1 MPQFVAGFALS
12 FFGAVLCSAAVV
24 RSSELTIVLDFR
36 GPHSQKSVEAM
47 EEETQ
52 EIFKGAGLHLD
63 WKSREEAAR
72 ITAPDLVY
80 VRFNGRCELPPPP
93 LYDELGETGP
103 LASTY
108 ETDGEIQ
115 PFSEVSCDRV
125 GALVRSGLRGS
136 DVKRGDQL
144 IGRALGRVVAHEL
157 AHILTGSAK
166 HSKDGVFEAAF
177 KARQLIAGELSL
189 GPADIDR
196 LRSRL

>member
-1 MPQFVAGFALS
+1 MSLCGAAL
-12 FFGAVLCSAAVV
+12 CWAAVG
-24 RSSELTIVLDFR
+24 RSSELTVVLDFK
-36 GPHSQKSVEAM
+36 GPHSEKSVAAM
-47 EEETQ
+47 KHETQ
-52 EIFKGAGLHLD
+52 QIFNGTGLRLD

-72 ITAPDLVY
+72 STSPDLVY
-80 VRFNGRCELPPPP
+80 IRFNGRCEFPPPP

-125 GALVRSGLRGS
+125 GALVRSGLHG
-136 DVKRGDQL
+136 GDAAKGEQL
-144 IGRALGRVVAHEL
+144 IGKALGRVIAHEL
-157 AHILTGSAK
+157 VHILTGSAK
-166 HSKDGVFEAAF
+166 HGKEGVFEPALSAQ
-177 KARQLIAGELSL
+177 QLIAGELVL